1 MISGGGRSSCTVD
14 GVRKLSAPDRQA
26 AGESA
31 STPITGHGGTPAPD
45 TAGAQIKQ
53 WSAGAISAA
62 VRAIEGA
69 ADLHAVVTP
78 CPERA
83 LQQARRATAGPV
95 CGVPLLVKDMF
106 DTRGL
111 RTT

>member
-1 MISGGGRSSCTVD
+1 MF
-14 GVRKLSAPDRQA
+14 
-26 AGESA
+26 
-31 STPITGHGGTPAPD
+31 
-45 TAGAQIKQ
+45 
-53 WSAGAISAA
+53 

-83 LQQARRATAGPV
+83 LQQARRATAGPL

-111 RTT
+111 RTTYGSRIFATYVPTRTAEAVTRLEAAGAILVGKANQHEFAWG

>member
-1 MISGGGRSSCTVD
+1 MTEVF
-14 GVRKLSAPDRQA
+14 
-26 AGESA
+26 
-31 STPITGHGGTPAPD
+31 
-45 TAGAQIKQ
+45 
-53 WSAGAISAA
+53 